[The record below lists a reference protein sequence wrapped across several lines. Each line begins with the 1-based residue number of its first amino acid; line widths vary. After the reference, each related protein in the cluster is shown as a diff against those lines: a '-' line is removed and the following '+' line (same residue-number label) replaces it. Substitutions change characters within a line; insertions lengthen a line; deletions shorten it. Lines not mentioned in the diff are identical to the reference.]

1 MGAVKYLVR
10 EKCHE
15 KKWTCSRKEK
25 TSKGTDQ
32 IEFRL
37 NLWTEDR
44 PYRTSPNKW
53 RVEPSSLGVHTRLVD
68 TELLVR
74 QDESVTGPAGRSYI
88 LLSQADQMMCTV
100 AETSASCS
108 RRRCGSARLPLLF
121 SVICLSLIHTPVIQV
136 LKLIVQEVKYFEN

>member
-74 QDESVTGPAGRSYI
+74 QDESVTRPAARSYS
-88 LLSQADQMMCTV
+88 LLQQTDQMMRTDT
-100 AETSASCS
+100 ETSSFFS
-108 RRRCGSARLPLLF
+108 RRRCGSARLPLSFNVIYLYLIRT
-121 SVICLSLIHTPVIQV
+121 SVTQV
-136 LKLIVQEVKYFEN
+136 LELMVEEVK